1 MFSWIETALTP
12 NDRFYKHRVEMM
24 FGCDNANEAI
34 VLMKP
39 RRAHPF
45 VKRVDRIT

>member
-1 MFSWIETALTP
+1 MFSRIEAALTP
-12 NDRFYKHRVEMM
+12 NDRFHKHRIEMM
-24 FGCDNANEAI
+24 FGCDNANQAI

-45 VKRVDRIT
+45 VKRVDRIA